1 MGYGYW
7 LIWLVFYQ
15 VKHQDNTILDIT
27 LKPSIFGW
35 LFYYL
40 YDMNFYLSF
49 ILLLCVSNLIFA
61 SFPIVEMMPDPN
73 EGLYKTVG
81 YFMGMF
87 LLIFG
92 VIIAYAYN
100 NKTMLKSAW
109 KGFLTIV
116 GAFIIY
122 LTVLFVLY
130 SYFPDDF

>member
-1 MGYGYW
+1 
-7 LIWLVFYQ
+7 
-15 VKHQDNTILDIT
+15 
-27 LKPSIFGW
+27 
-35 LFYYL
+35 
-40 YDMNFYLSF
+40 MNFYLSF

-100 NKTMLKSAW
+100 NKTMLKFAW
-109 KGFLTIV
+109 KGFLTLV
-116 GAFIIY
+116 GAFILY

>member
-1 MGYGYW
+1 M
-7 LIWLVFYQ
+7 
-15 VKHQDNTILDIT
+15 KR
-27 LKPSIFGW
+27 IFP
-35 LFYYL
+35 FIV
-40 YDMNFYLSF
+40 LSF
-49 ILLLCVSNLIFA
+49 ISTSVFA
-61 SFPIVEMMPDPN
+61 AFPIVEVMPDPN

-109 KGFLTIV
+109 KGFLTVV
-116 GAFIIY
+116 GAFILY

>member
-1 MGYGYW
+1 
-7 LIWLVFYQ
+7 
-15 VKHQDNTILDIT
+15 
-27 LKPSIFGW
+27 
-35 LFYYL
+35 
-40 YDMNFYLSF
+40 MNFSLSF
-49 ILLLCVSNLIFA
+49 SLLFFISNLIFV
-61 SFPIVEMMPDPN
+61 SFPITEVLPDPN

-109 KGFLTIV
+109 KGFLTVV
-116 GAFIIY
+116 GAFILY

>member
-1 MGYGYW
+1 M
-7 LIWLVFYQ
+7 
-15 VKHQDNTILDIT
+15 KRILPFIV
-27 LKPSIFGW
+27 
-35 LFYYL
+35 
-40 YDMNFYLSF
+40 LSF
-49 ILLLCVSNLIFA
+49 ISNSVFA
-61 SFPIVEMMPDPN
+61 AFPIVEVMPDPN

-109 KGFLTIV
+109 KGFLTVV
-116 GAFIIY
+116 GAFILY
-122 LTVLFVLY
+122 LSVLFVLY

>member
-1 MGYGYW
+1 MKFFFSFC
-7 LIWLVFYQ
+7 L
-15 VKHQDNTILDIT
+15 
-27 LKPSIFGW
+27 
-35 LFYYL
+35 LF
-40 YDMNFYLSF
+40 F
-49 ILLLCVSNLIFA
+49 ISNLIFA
-61 SFPIVEMMPDPN
+61 SFPITEVLPDPN

-109 KGFLTIV
+109 KGFLTVV
-116 GAFIIY
+116 GAFILY

>member
-1 MGYGYW
+1 MKRIFPFIV
-7 LIWLVFYQ
+7 LSCISTLV
-15 VKHQDNTILDIT
+15 
-27 LKPSIFGW
+27 
-35 LFYYL
+35 
-40 YDMNFYLSF
+40 
-49 ILLLCVSNLIFA
+49 FA
-61 SFPIVEMMPDPN
+61 SFPIVEVMPDPN

-100 NKTMLKSAW
+100 NETMLKSAW
-109 KGFLTIV
+109 KGFLTVV
-116 GAFIIY
+116 GAFILY

>member
-1 MGYGYW
+1 
-7 LIWLVFYQ
+7 
-15 VKHQDNTILDIT
+15 
-27 LKPSIFGW
+27 
-35 LFYYL
+35 
-40 YDMNFYLSF
+40 MNFSLSF
-49 ILLLCVSNLIFA
+49 SLLFFISNLIFA
-61 SFPIVEMMPDPN
+61 SFPITEVLPDPN

-109 KGFLTIV
+109 KGFLTVV
-116 GAFIIY
+116 GAFILY

>member
-1 MGYGYW
+1 
-7 LIWLVFYQ
+7 
-15 VKHQDNTILDIT
+15 
-27 LKPSIFGW
+27 
-35 LFYYL
+35 
-40 YDMNFYLSF
+40 MNFSLYFSLLFF
-49 ILLLCVSNLIFA
+49 ISNLIFA
-61 SFPIVEMMPDPN
+61 SFPITEVLPDPN

-109 KGFLTIV
+109 KGFLTVV
-116 GAFIIY
+116 GAFILY

>member
-1 MGYGYW
+1 
-7 LIWLVFYQ
+7 
-15 VKHQDNTILDIT
+15 
-27 LKPSIFGW
+27 
-35 LFYYL
+35 
-40 YDMNFYLSF
+40 MNFYLSF

-81 YFMGMF
+81 YFMGIF

>member
-1 MGYGYW
+1 
-7 LIWLVFYQ
+7 
-15 VKHQDNTILDIT
+15 
-27 LKPSIFGW
+27 
-35 LFYYL
+35 
-40 YDMNFYLSF
+40 MNFFFSF
-49 ILLLCVSNLIFA
+49 SLLFFIPNLIFA
-61 SFPIVEMMPDPN
+61 AFPIIEVMPDPN

-109 KGFLTIV
+109 KGFLTVV
-116 GAFIIY
+116 GAFILY

>member
-1 MGYGYW
+1 
-7 LIWLVFYQ
+7 
-15 VKHQDNTILDIT
+15 
-27 LKPSIFGW
+27 
-35 LFYYL
+35 
-40 YDMNFYLSF
+40 MNFYLSF

-109 KGFLTIV
+109 KGFLTVV
-116 GAFIIY
+116 GAFVLY
-122 LTVLFVLY
+122 LIVLFVLY

>member
-1 MGYGYW
+1 MKRIFS
-7 LIWLVFYQ
+7 LIVF
-15 VKHQDNTILDIT
+15 
-27 LKPSIFGW
+27 
-35 LFYYL
+35 
-40 YDMNFYLSF
+40 
-49 ILLLCVSNLIFA
+49 LCISNLIFA
-61 SFPIVEMMPDPN
+61 SFPITEVLSDPN

-109 KGFLTIV
+109 KGFLTVI
-116 GAFIIY
+116 GAFILY
-122 LTVLFVLY
+122 LTVLFILY

>member
-1 MGYGYW
+1 M
-7 LIWLVFYQ
+7 IRIF
-15 VKHQDNTILDIT
+15 
-27 LKPSIFGW
+27 SIFV
-35 LFYYL
+35 
-40 YDMNFYLSF
+40 
-49 ILLLCVSNLIFA
+49 LLGVSNLIFA
-61 SFPIVEMMPDPN
+61 AFPVPEVIPESN
-73 EGLYKTVG
+73 ERLYKTVG

-109 KGFLTIV
+109 KGFLTV
-116 GAFIIY
+116 AGAFIIY